1 MDEKLLNLI
10 IIQTRDIGPGFQ
22 LANRAATLDCEILEL
37 SIMGKG
43 ALVILSTGENDPEL
57 IRSKI
62 GDRDALISTHK
73 NLPGSIFDAYL
84 SVNEPGKLSSDLVIF
99 EGPFLGHLF
108 EICQKLPEAK
118 ILDIRLM
125 RGSSPKAYLMLSA
138 VDAEVLGGL
147 HSHQV
152 MITHITELSSTLKS
166 YFEIVPNQ

>member
-1 MDEKLLNLI
+1 M
-10 IIQTRDIGPGFQ
+10 
-22 LANRAATLDCEILEL
+22 
-37 SIMGKG
+37 
-43 ALVILSTGENDPEL
+43 
-57 IRSKI
+57 
-62 GDRDALISTHK
+62 
-73 NLPGSIFDAYL
+73 
-84 SVNEPGKLSSDLVIF
+84 
-99 EGPFLGHLF
+99 GHLF